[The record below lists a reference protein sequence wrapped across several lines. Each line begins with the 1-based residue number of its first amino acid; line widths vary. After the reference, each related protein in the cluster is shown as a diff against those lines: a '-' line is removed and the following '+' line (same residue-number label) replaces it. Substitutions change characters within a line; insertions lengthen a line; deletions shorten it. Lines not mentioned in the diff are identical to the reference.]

1 MNGLTAELVRSE
13 EWIRVRRR
21 IFRQLVES
29 FLYEQILSEPV
40 IGPYAEAEYTLQG
53 ETETGEKVE
62 YTFWAVRKESF
73 DRIRLLDKP
82 VMRITSK
89 KQAEADSIPRFL
101 LEVAAH
107 IPTSEALLG
116 QFMDE
121 LQQTHLKDTL
131 SVRWRVGQPEPRVSE
146 YDEWESALIEGHP
159 YHPCYK
165 SRVGFT
171 LSDNEAYG
179 PEFGPEFKLV
189 WIAIKQDA
197 AQISISS
204 SLDTYAAFIHNEL
217 GDELQAFKLIL
228 HEAISSEK
236 LKGVSNSNSN
246 ADVDAEVK
254 VNTNGDTSVVDEYVF
269 VPVHPWQW
277 ERIISEACTEQL
289 RTGEMVY
296 LGQAGD
302 IYRPQQSIRTLSNVS
317 HRDKPYVK
325 LPLNMVNT
333 SSGRILAQHTIMNAA
348 RISDWLGRVVAEDTF
363 LQDEL
368 GLIVL
373 KEIAGVSYHHQK
385 LPNLLEQKIYGSLG
399 AIWRESLHPRLMAGE
414 EALPFN
420 ALCHLDQHGTPVI
433 KPWINQYGL
442 DRWARQLL
450 NVAVVPLI
458 HLLYAHGAAL
468 ESHAQNMIIVLKQ
481 GWPSRI
487 ALKDFHDGVR
497 YCPSIPHP
505 FGYPDIEYPPAN
517 HQRVNR
523 NSFVEKED
531 PSEVKDFMLDALLF
545 INLTEVA
552 FFLEKHF
559 GLSEK
564 QWWSVAAEVI
574 LTYQEQFPELQAR
587 FEQFD
592 VFAPEIEVEQL
603 TRRRIHEGPGDCV
616 HRVSNPLHVYRPVRQ
631 I

>member
-1 MNGLTAELVRSE
+1 MNGLTASLVRSE

-40 IGPYAEAEYTLQG
+40 IRHQAQQEYTLRG
-53 ETETGEKVE
+53 ETETGEKVQ

-73 DRIRLLDKP
+73 DRIRLSDKP
-82 VMRITSK
+82 IMRITSEER
-89 KQAEADSIPRFL
+89 AEADSIPRFL
-101 LEVAAH
+101 LEIAAH
-107 IPTSEALLG
+107 IPTSEAQLA

-131 SVRWRVGQPEPRVSE
+131 SVRWRSVQPEPRVSE

-189 WIAIKQDA
+189 WIAMKQDA

-204 SLDTYAAFIHNEL
+204 SLDTYAEFIHIEL
-217 GDELQAFKLIL
+217 GEELQAFKLIL

-236 LKGVSNSNSN
+236 LKWSSN
-246 ADVDAEVK
+246 AIVDAEMR
-254 VNTNGDTSVVDEYVF
+254 VNTDGDASVDAYVF

-277 ERIISEACTEQL
+277 ERIISVACAEQL
-289 RTGEMVY
+289 RTGEIVY

-302 IYRPQQSIRTLSNVS
+302 TYRPQQSIRTLSNVS

-348 RISDWLGRVVAEDTF
+348 RISDWLGRVVAEDSF

-385 LPNLLEQKIYGSLG
+385 LPNVLEQKIYGSLG

-414 EALPFN
+414 DALPFN
-420 ALCHLDQHGTPVI
+420 ALCYLDQQGTPII
-433 KPWINQYGL
+433 KPWVSEYGL

-450 NVAVVPLI
+450 KVAVVPLI

-468 ESHAQNMIIVLKQ
+468 ESHAQNMIIVLKE

-487 ALKDFHDGVR
+487 ALKDFHDGIR

-505 FGYPDIEYPPAN
+505 LAYPDIEYPPAN

-559 GLSEK
+559 VLSEK
-564 QWWSVAAEVI
+564 QWWRMAAEVI
-574 LTYQEQFPELQAR
+574 LNYQDRFPELQAR

-631 I
+631 D

>member
-1 MNGLTAELVRSE
+1 MNGLTAALVRSD
-13 EWIRVRRR
+13 EWIMVRRR

-29 FLYEQILSEPV
+29 FLYEQILNEPV
-40 IGPYAEAEYTLQG
+40 IGPYAEAEYTLRG

-73 DRIRLLDKP
+73 NRIRLSDKP
-82 VMRITSK
+82 IMRVTSK
-89 KQAEADSIPRFL
+89 DRAEADSIPRFL
-101 LEVAAH
+101 LEMAAH
-107 IPTSEALLG
+107 IATSEAQLG

-131 SVRWRVGQPEPRVSE
+131 SVRWRAGQPEPRVSE

-204 SLDTYAAFIHNEL
+204 SLDMYAEFIHNEL
-217 GDELQAFKLIL
+217 GQELQTFKLIL
-228 HEAISSEK
+228 QEVISSANLK
-236 LKGVSNSNSN
+236 LNS
-246 ADVDAEVK
+246 AADAEVK
-254 VNTNGDTSVVDEYVF
+254 LNTDGDASVDEYVF

-277 ERIISEACTEQL
+277 KRIISVACAEQL
-289 RTGEMVY
+289 RTGEIVY

-302 IYRPQQSIRTLSNVS
+302 TYRPQQSIRTLTNVS

-348 RISDWLGRVVAEDTF
+348 RISDWLGRVVAEDSF

-385 LPNLLEQKIYGSLG
+385 LPNMLEQKIYGSLG

-420 ALCHLDQHGTPVI
+420 ALCHLDQQGTPVI
-433 KPWINQYGL
+433 KPWINEYGL

-468 ESHAQNMIIVLKQ
+468 ESHAQNMIIVLKE

-487 ALKDFHDGVR
+487 ALKDFHDGIR

-505 FGYPDIEYPPAN
+505 FGYPEIEYPPAN

-531 PSEVKDFMLDALLF
+531 PSEVKDFILDALLF

-559 GLSEK
+559 DLSEK
-564 QWWSVAAEVI
+564 QWWRMAAEVI
-574 LTYQEQFPELQAR
+574 LNYQERFPELLAR

-631 I
+631 N

>member
-1 MNGLTAELVRSE
+1 MNGLTASLVKSE
-13 EWIRVRRR
+13 EWIWVRRR

-40 IGPYAEAEYTLQG
+40 IRHHAEAEYTLRG

-73 DRIRLLDKP
+73 DRIRLSDKP
-82 VMRITSK
+82 IMRITSGK
-89 KQAEADSIPRFL
+89 RAEADSIPRFL
-101 LEVAAH
+101 LEIAAH
-107 IPTSEALLG
+107 IPTSEAQLG

-131 SVRWRVGQPEPRVSE
+131 SVRWRAGQTEPQVSE

-179 PEFGPEFKLV
+179 PEFRPEFKLV

-217 GDELQAFKLIL
+217 GQEQQTFRTILQETIPTADLEL
-228 HEAISSEK
+228 
-236 LKGVSNSNSN
+236 NSVAN
-246 ADVDAEVK
+246 AEVK
-254 VNTNGDTSVVDEYVF
+254 VNTNGDASVVDEYVF

-277 ERIISEACTEQL
+277 ERIISVACAEQL
-289 RTGEMVY
+289 RTGEMMY

-302 IYRPQQSIRTLSNVS
+302 TYRPQQSIRTLTNVS
-317 HRDKPYVK
+317 HCDKPYVK

-348 RISDWLGRVVAEDTF
+348 RISDWLGRVVEEDSF

-385 LPNLLEQKIYGSLG
+385 LPNVLEQKIYGSLG
-399 AIWRESLHPRLMAGE
+399 AIWRESLHPRLRTGE

-420 ALCHLDQHGTPVI
+420 ALCHLDQQGTPVI
-433 KPWINQYGL
+433 KPWVSEYGL
-442 DRWARQLL
+442 ERWARQLL

-487 ALKDFHDGVR
+487 ALKDFHDGIR

-505 FGYPDIEYPPAN
+505 LGYPDIEYPPAN

-531 PSEVKDFMLDALLF
+531 PSEVKDFMLDAVLF

-559 GLSEK
+559 GLGEK
-564 QWWSVAAEVI
+564 QWWRMAAEVI
-574 LTYQEQFPELQAR
+574 LNYQKRFPELQAR

-631 I
+631 N

>member
-1 MNGLTAELVRSE
+1 MNGLTAALVRSE
-13 EWIRVRRR
+13 EWIMVRRR

-40 IGPYAEAEYTLQG
+40 IGPYAEAEYTLRG

-73 DRIRLLDKP
+73 DRIRLSDKP
-82 VMRITSK
+82 IMRITSIDR
-89 KQAEADSIPRFL
+89 AEADSIPRFL
-101 LEVAAH
+101 LEMAAH
-107 IPTSEALLG
+107 IPTSEAQLA

-131 SVRWRVGQPEPRVSE
+131 SVRWRAGQPEPQVSD

-189 WIAIKQDA
+189 WIAMKQDA
-197 AQISISS
+197 AQISVSS
-204 SLDTYAAFIHNEL
+204 SLDTYAEFIHNEL
-217 GDELQAFKLIL
+217 GQELQAFKLIL
-228 HEAISSEK
+228 QEAISSAD
-236 LKGVSNSNSN
+236 LKVSSN
-246 ADVDAEVK
+246 ADADADADVEEK
-254 VNTNGDTSVVDEYVF
+254 VNTDGDARVDEYVF
-269 VPVHPWQW
+269 VPLHPWQW
-277 ERIISEACTEQL
+277 ERIISVACAEQL
-289 RTGEMVY
+289 RTGEFIY

-302 IYRPQQSIRTLSNVS
+302 TYRPQQSIRTLTNVS

-348 RISDWLGRVVAEDTF
+348 RISDWLGRVVAEDSF

-385 LPNLLEQKIYGSLG
+385 LPNMLEQKIYGSLG

-420 ALCHLDQHGTPVI
+420 ALCHLDQQGTPVI
-433 KPWINQYGL
+433 KPWIDQYGL

-458 HLLYAHGAAL
+458 HLLYVHGAAL

-487 ALKDFHDGVR
+487 ALKDFHDGIR

-505 FGYPDIEYPPAN
+505 SGYPDIEYPPAN

-523 NSFVEKED
+523 NSFVGKED
-531 PSEVKDFMLDALLF
+531 PSEVKDFMLDALFF

-564 QWWSVAAEVI
+564 QWWRMAAEVI
-574 LTYQEQFPELQAR
+574 FNYQERFPELQAR

-592 VFAPEIEVEQL
+592 VFASEIEVEQL

-616 HRVSNPLHVYRPVRQ
+616 HRVKNPLHVYRPVRQ
-631 I
+631 H

>member
-1 MNGLTAELVRSE
+1 MNGLTAALVRSE

-29 FLYEQILSEPV
+29 FLYEQILREPV
-40 IGPYAEAEYTLQG
+40 IGSHAEAEYTLRG
-53 ETETGEKVE
+53 ETETGEQVE
-62 YTFWAVRKESF
+62 YTFWAVQKESF
-73 DRIRLLDKP
+73 DRIRLSDKP
-82 VMRITSK
+82 IMRITSIDR
-89 KQAEADSIPRFL
+89 AEADSIPLFL
-101 LEVAAH
+101 LEMAAH
-107 IPTSEALLG
+107 IPTSEAQLA

-131 SVRWRVGQPEPRVSE
+131 SVRWRADRPEPQVSE
-146 YDEWESALIEGHP
+146 YDEWETALIEGHP

-179 PEFGPEFKLV
+179 PEFGPQFKLV
-189 WIAIKQDA
+189 WIAMKQDE
-197 AQISISS
+197 AQLSISS
-204 SLDTYAAFIHNEL
+204 SLDTYAELIHNEL
-217 GDELQAFKLIL
+217 GEELQAFKLIL
-228 HEAISSEK
+228 QGAISSADLK
-236 LKGVSNSNSN
+236 LSSN
-246 ADVDAEVK
+246 ADADVEEK
-254 VNTNGDTSVVDEYVF
+254 VNTDGAASVDEYVF
-269 VPVHPWQW
+269 IPVHPWQW
-277 ERIISEACTEQL
+277 ERIISVACAEQL
-289 RTGEMVY
+289 RTGEIVY

-302 IYRPQQSIRTLSNVS
+302 MYRPQQSIRTLTNVS

-325 LPLNMVNT
+325 LPLNIVNT

-368 GLIVL
+368 GLILL

-385 LPNLLEQKIYGSLG
+385 LPNMLEQKIYGSLG
-399 AIWRESLHPRLMAGE
+399 AIWRESLHPYLQAGE

-420 ALCHLDQHGTPVI
+420 ALCHLDQQGTPVI
-433 KPWINQYGL
+433 KPWINKYGL
-442 DRWARQLL
+442 DRWSRQLL

-481 GWPSRI
+481 GWPRRI
-487 ALKDFHDGVR
+487 ALKDFHDGIR

-505 FGYPDIEYPPAN
+505 LGYPDIEYPPAN

-552 FFLEKHF
+552 FFLEKYF

-564 QWWSVAAEVI
+564 QWWRMAAKVV
-574 LTYQEQFPELQAR
+574 LNYQERFPELQAR

-631 I
+631 H

>member
-1 MNGLTAELVRSE
+1 MNGLTASLVRSE

-29 FLYEQILSEPV
+29 FLYERILSEPV
-40 IGPYAEAEYTLQG
+40 IGHHVEAEYKLRG

-73 DRIRLLDKP
+73 DRIRLSDKP
-82 VMRITSK
+82 IIRITSRER
-89 KQAEADSIPRFL
+89 AEADSIPLFL
-101 LEVAAH
+101 LEIAAH
-107 IPTSEALLG
+107 IPTSEAQLA

-121 LQQTHLKDTL
+121 LQQTHLKDTQ
-131 SVRWRVGQPEPRVSE
+131 SVRWRVGQPEPQVSE

-179 PEFGPEFKLV
+179 PEFKPEFKLV
-189 WIAIKQDA
+189 WVAIKQDA

-204 SLDTYAAFIHNEL
+204 SLDTYAEFIHNEL
-217 GDELQAFKLIL
+217 GHELQAFKSIL
-228 HEAISSEK
+228 QGVVSDVNLK
-236 LKGVSNSNSN
+236 LN
-246 ADVDAEVK
+246 ANANTDVEVDG
-254 VNTNGDTSVVDEYVF
+254 NTNEDASVNQYVF

-277 ERIISEACTEQL
+277 ERIISVACAEQL
-289 RTGEMVY
+289 RTGEIVY

-302 IYRPQQSIRTLSNVS
+302 TYRPQQSIRTLTNVS
-317 HRDKPYVK
+317 HQVKPYVK

-348 RISDWLGRVVAEDTF
+348 RISDWLGRVVAEDSF

-373 KEIAGVSYHHQK
+373 KEITGVSYYHQK
-385 LPNLLEQKIYGSLG
+385 LPNVLEQKIYGSLG
-399 AIWRESLHPRLMAGE
+399 AIWRERLHPRLMAGE
-414 EALPFN
+414 DALPFN
-420 ALCHLDQHGTPVI
+420 ALCHLDQQGTSVI
-433 KPWINQYGL
+433 KPWVSEYGL

-468 ESHAQNMIIVLKQ
+468 ESHAQNMIIVLKH

-487 ALKDFHDGVR
+487 ALKDFHDGIR

-505 FGYPDIEYPPAN
+505 LGYPDIEYPPAN

-564 QWWSVAAEVI
+564 QWWRMTAEVI
-574 LTYQEQFPELQAR
+574 LNYQERYPELQAR
-587 FEQFD
+587 FKQFD

-616 HRVSNPLHVYRPVRQ
+616 HRVSNPLHVYRPVPQ
-631 I
+631 D